1 MRRQPWETAASP
13 DYHNYSKML
22 TIAQNAEVWSSIS
35 YHFWQRGRTHDSQE
49 VARVVALPATS
60 NLLPAAQLPQSRLP
74 LHAQVV
80 LDPPHLHPP
89 HLTYT
94 HLAHAHTHPHLHAR
108 SHSQPADCC
117 EQIGL
122 SRLRLQFAPPN
133 YMSNKLNPIFVF
145 WMKYFAACVFLAWCV
160 YRIEYWR

>member
-1 MRRQPWETAASP
+1 MRRQPLETAASP

-49 VARVVALPATS
+49 VAGVVA
-60 NLLPAAQLPQSRLP
+60 LP

-89 HLTYT
+89 HLHPPHLTYT
-94 HLAHAHTHPHLHAR
+94 HLAHAHTRPHLHSPCPR
-108 SHSQPADCC
+108 SHPPTLTRTQPQPA
-117 EQIGL
+117 
-122 SRLRLQFAPPN
+122 SRLLRADRLVSLAITICAP
-133 YMSNKLNPIFVF
+133 
-145 WMKYFAACVFLAWCV
+145 
-160 YRIEYWR
+160 

>member
-89 HLTYT
+89 HLHPPHLTYT
-94 HLAHAHTHPHLHAR
+94 HLAHAHTRPHLHSPCPR
-108 SHSQPADCC
+108 SHPPTLTRTQPQPAN
-117 EQIGL
+117 
-122 SRLRLQFAPPN
+122 RLLRADRLV
-133 YMSNKLNPIFVF
+133 S
-145 WMKYFAACVFLAWCV
+145 LAITICA
-160 YRIEYWR
+160 R